1 MSLITAWRGRW
12 WGTQWVLPT
21 RRKNFVTRVL
31 DSFPYGSFV
40 GIMPTATDDSD
51 RVFLAFCFIVRLT
64 LCLSAIFQGKG
75 DHGPRRQR

>member
-1 MSLITAWRGRW
+1 M
-12 WGTQWVLPT
+12 GTHSQ
-21 RRKNFVTRVL
+21 KKICDKGL